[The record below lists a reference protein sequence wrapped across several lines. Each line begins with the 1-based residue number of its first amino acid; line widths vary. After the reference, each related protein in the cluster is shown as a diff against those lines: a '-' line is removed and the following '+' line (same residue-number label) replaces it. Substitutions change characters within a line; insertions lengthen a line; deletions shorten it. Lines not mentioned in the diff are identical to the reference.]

1 MEDLLTPCKCK
12 TIVVYRDDVPY
23 EMDILCKPCAEWEF
37 KEAEETEELE
47 LPF

>member
-1 MEDLLTPCKCK
+1 MSDMEENKPCKCK

-37 KEAEETEELE
+37 KEAEETEE
-47 LPF
+47 F